1 MARLLKQIRFVSYQ
15 AWKMQNI
22 VVQKRSVVKTI
33 RRGGGG
39 GVCRSMGGGKE
50 NTRGAFAVDRWCR
63 FCIGQGV

>member
-22 VVQKRSVVKTI
+22 VVQKGSVVKTI
-33 RRGGGG
+33 RRGAG

-50 NTRGAFAVDRWCR
+50 NTRGAFADRWCR